1 MTLGIR
7 LTADEMEKLEKCADE
22 TFRKKS
28 DVVRFAL
35 KKFFEEEE
43 EKKTEKDNEA
53 GN

>member
-7 LTADEMEKLEKCADE
+7 LTVEEMEKLEKVSDE

-28 DVVRFAL
+28 DVVRLAL
-35 KKFFEEEE
+35 KRFFEEEE
-43 EKKTEKDNEA
+43 KKAIATDEA